1 MRCSACI
8 PPPLFPRTTV
18 LSAQH
23 LSPELAEKSRAS
35 SRRLDP
41 PRCLLW
47 DYGAEGVGI
56 RRGLSRGRLRRQL
69 RERGSHGK
77 GPPKAWN
84 ASEVSRGWSRGGPE
98 ELSRDGAGAFVQ
110 AVRHQRRDGAEKVSA
125 GAVKQV
131 PLFFLFCFVLVFF
144 LARWLSKWVQG
155 RRWCL
160 APMLWCYRGHFLYLN
175 ELQSKKA
182 TELILR
188 VTSVAP
194 SWCLISQTLEKH
206 FLITK
211 LKKDTGSYRIQVRR
225 EK

>member
-1 MRCSACI
+1 MRFSLCQWPPCISMRCSARS
-8 PPPLFPRTTV
+8 PPPLFPRITV

-23 LSPELAEKSRAS
+23 LSPELSEKSRAS
-35 SRRLDP
+35 SRRPDP

-47 DYGAEGVGI
+47 DYGAEGVGV
-56 RRGLSRGRLRRQL
+56 RGELSRGRLRRQL

-131 PLFFLFCFVLVFF
+131 PLLFFWLGGWASGCRGEGGAWLPCSGVIEVTFCT
-144 LARWLSKWVQG
+144 WMGSKG
-155 RRWCL
+155 RRL
-160 APMLWCYRGHFLYLN
+160 HG
-175 ELQSKKA
+175 
-182 TELILR
+182 
-188 VTSVAP
+188 
-194 SWCLISQTLEKH
+194 
-206 FLITK
+206 
-211 LKKDTGSYRIQVRR
+211 
-225 EK
+225 